1 MTDKKEL
8 DKEPKTTTPPEAE
21 QAKSK
26 EKTSQKKAT
35 DNTPVKKTPTKPKE
49 KKQEPKQ
56 AQKEAPKGNWDI
68 LKFPHLSEK
77 SIANIELQNKI
88 VFIVKS
94 SSKRAEIKKAVETM
108 FDVKVEKVN
117 MLTTAKG
124 DKKALVRLK
133 PDYSALDI
141 ATRLGMM

>member
-1 MTDKKEL
+1 MTDKKEQ
-8 DKEPKTTTPPEAE
+8 DKEPKTTKPPETK
-21 QAKSK
+21 QVKSK
-26 EKTSQKKAT
+26 KTSQKKAA
-35 DNTPVKKTPTKPKE
+35 DNTQVKKTPEKPKE
-49 KKQEPKQ
+49 KK
-56 AQKEAPKGNWDI
+56 EALKGNWDI

-117 MLTTAKG
+117 MLTTTKG

>member
-1 MTDKKEL
+1 MTDN
-8 DKEPKTTTPPEAE
+8 KEPSKIEPDKKTEATTPPVKK
-21 QAKSK
+21 QAKTPKITKDKPVTQK
-26 EKTSQKKAT
+26 EEKKNKPQLT
-35 DNTPVKKTPTKPKE
+35 PKE
-49 KKQEPKQ
+49 K
-56 AQKEAPKGNWDI
+56 WSI
-68 LKFPHLSEK
+68 LKYPHLSEK

-94 SSKRAEIKKAVETM
+94 SSKRTEVKKAVETM

-117 MLTTAKG
+117 MLTTTKG
-124 DKKALVRLK
+124 HKKALVRLK